1 MNIKVIR
8 IESCLQLIIGV
19 KIWHWE
25 GVSWKLRG
33 RTLQIKKVE
42 AKVLIRKLIAFETIY
57 KKVALRQA

>member
-25 GVSWKLRG
+25 DVGWKLRG
-33 RTLQIKKVE
+33 RTLQIKQVQ
-42 AKVLIRKLIAFETIY
+42 AKFLIRRFLALETIY
-57 KKVALRQA
+57 KQEAL